1 MDIRG
6 DLVMIEPNR
15 ARRSLRLPMIAA
27 ILAGLLMTFT
37 SATAEQDTA
46 VEIRDI
52 ETGEGPAIA
61 KHDTAILHYTGKLAR
76 DGTTFDSSRD
86 SGAPFALTLG
96 TEQVVPG
103 FEQGV
108 VGMRAG
114 GRRIITIPPELA
126 YGERGA
132 GNIIPPDAT
141 LRFEVE
147 ILEVD
152 PAPFTGLDN
161 DGLAEKIREDVTIVD
176 IRRPDEWAETGVVEG
191 SHRLTAFDASGEL
204 VSDFG
209 TRFTELTDPDE
220 EVVLICRVGN
230 RTGALARALAEGLG
244 YANLYEVTDGITG
257 WLADDRPVRQDC
269 PDITETVRC

>member
-1 MDIRG
+1 MN
-6 DLVMIEPNR
+6 EQNR
-15 ARRSLRLPMIAA
+15 ARRSLRVPMIAV

-37 SATAEQDTA
+37 NVTAEQDAT

-61 KHDTAILHYTGKLAR
+61 KYDTAILHYTGKLAQ
-76 DGTTFDSSRD
+76 DGSTFDSSRD

-96 TEQVVPG
+96 TEQVIPG

-108 VGMRAG
+108 MGMRAG
-114 GRRIITIPPELA
+114 GQRVITIPPELA

-161 DGLAEKIREDVTIVD
+161 EGLAEKIREGVTIVD
-176 IRRPDEWAETGVVEG
+176 IRRPDEWAETGVVKG
-191 SHRLTAFDASGEL
+191 AYRMTAFDENGEL

-209 TRFTELTDPDE
+209 TRFTELADPEE

-230 RTGALARALAEGLG
+230 RTGALARALAEGLD
-244 YANLYEVTDGITG
+244 YENLYEVTDGITG